1 MVRATVPKCI
11 LIVDGNQYIR
21 KIIRSF
27 LESEA
32 GFKVCGEA
40 VDGFDAIEKAE
51 QLKPDLIILDVS
63 LPGMNGIRVASKLK
77 EMHPRTPIVL
87 FTFYHEA
94 FHNLGT
100 PAGFDAVVPKDG
112 HISLLINS
120 VQGLLNEGIPHL
132 V

>member
-11 LIVDGNQYIR
+11 LVVDNNQYIR
-21 KIIRSF
+21 KIIRNF
-27 LESEA
+27 LESED

-100 PAGFDAVVPKDG
+100 TAGFDAVVPKDG
-112 HISLLINS
+112 HLSLLINS
-120 VQGLLNEGIPHL
+120 VQGLLNEGTPHL

>member
-11 LIVDGNQYIR
+11 LIVDNNQYIR
-21 KIIRSF
+21 RIIRNF

-40 VDGFDAIEKAE
+40 VDGYDAIEKAE

-87 FTFYHEA
+87 FTRYHEA

-120 VQGLLNEGIPHL
+120 IQGLLREGIPQL

>member
-40 VDGFDAIEKAE
+40 VDGYDAIEKAE

-87 FTFYHEA
+87 FTFYHKA

>member
-40 VDGFDAIEKAE
+40 VDGYDAIEKAE